1 MSKNDLKGL
10 DLGKV
15 GNNKDVD
22 FTFQE
27 YMDTF
32 GAANK
37 KNKIPN
43 LTNLQELEDFYG
55 PNELIPGLGK
65 TTGQLKVE
73 LQPIG
78 LPKDT
83 RVLGDGTIVPE
94 DAPRNISRV
103 VAGFLDRVLRDTTD
117 FDKRGVLGEGLGK
130 IDLDDLSKYELLP
143 SQQNKLKTALKERG
157 ELDPDPTSTTK
168 EAIDSYLEFKK
179 KGDSAS
185 RKGRVLDSALEFLN
199 YSLTSPKI
207 FKDLRRETDY
217 ATRRG
222 LQAELRRQ
230 SFPDAIQA
238 RSVAAGTD
246 FAQQAQAIAAQQDAA
261 TRFAGLGMQRPF
273 GQPVIRSS

>member
-1 MSKNDLKGL
+1 M

-15 GNNKDVD
+15 GGNKDVD
-22 FTFQE
+22 FTFKE
-27 YMDTF
+27 YMDSF

-43 LTNLQELEDFYG
+43 ITNLQELEDFYG

-78 LPKDT
+78 LSKNT

-117 FDKRGVLGEGLGK
+117 FDKRGVEGEGLGK

-143 SQQNKLKTALKERG
+143 SQQNKFKTALKERG
-157 ELDPDPTSTTK
+157 ELDPDPTSTMK
-168 EAIDSYLEFKK
+168 EAADSYLDFKK
-179 KGDSAS
+179 KSDTQS
-185 RKGRVLDSALEFLN
+185 RKGRILDSAMEFLN
-199 YSLTSPKI
+199 YALTSPKM
-207 FKDLRRETDY
+207 FRDLRRETDY
-217 ATRRG
+217 AVRRG

-230 SFPDAIQA
+230 SMPDAVQA
-238 RSVAAGTD
+238 RMLAGSTGFATEAA
-246 FAQQAQAIAAQQDAA
+246 AMAKQQEAA
-261 TRFAGLGMQRPF
+261 TELAKAGIRPSTATF
-273 GQPVIRSS
+273 SA

>member
-1 MSKNDLKGL
+1 M

-22 FTFQE
+22 FTFKE

-32 GAANK
+32 GRGDKNK
-37 KNKIPN
+37 KIPD
-43 LTNLQELEDFYG
+43 LTDLQKLEDFYG
-55 PNELIPGLGK
+55 SNELIPGLGK
-65 TTGQLKVE
+65 TVGQLKVE
-73 LQPIG
+73 LQPVG
-78 LPKDT
+78 LPKGT

-94 DAPRNISRV
+94 DAPKNIGRAVS
-103 VAGFLDRVLRDTTD
+103 GFLDYILRDTTD
-117 FDKRGVLGEGLGK
+117 FDKRGVEGEGLGK
-130 IDLDDLSKYELLP
+130 IDLDDLSQYKLLP
-143 SQQNKLKTALKERG
+143 DQQNKLKTALKERG

-238 RSVAAGTD
+238 RSVAAGAD

-261 TRFAGLGMQRPF
+261 TRFAGLGMQRGF
-273 GQPVIRSS
+273 GQPTYRVS